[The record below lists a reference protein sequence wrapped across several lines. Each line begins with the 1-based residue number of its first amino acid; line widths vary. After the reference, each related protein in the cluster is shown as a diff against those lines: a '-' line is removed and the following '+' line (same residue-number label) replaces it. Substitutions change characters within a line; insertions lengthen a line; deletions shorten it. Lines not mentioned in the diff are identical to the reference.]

1 MRRIIINII
10 IVILIGVMIYSGAKI
25 VIWFYE
31 NSKTD
36 KLLKKVSTS
45 VHVDEGKSIND
56 KERYSIDFDELRKI
70 NTDIKGWIKVE
81 GTDVEMPVVQG
92 NDNSFYLT
100 HSLDKSSNSAG
111 WAFIDYRNKLD
122 GTDKNIIIYGH
133 NRRDRSIFGTLKNI
147 VKPEWYN
154 NENNRYIQ
162 FITENE
168 TSIYEVFSVYQIEV
182 EDYYT
187 QTDFGKVNFLEFA
200 NKLKSR
206 SVKNFN
212 VDLTEDDNIL
222 TLSTCADNSQYRVV
236 LHAVKI
242 K

>member
-1 MRRIIINII
+1 MFFLFNFF
-10 IVILIGVMIYSGAKI
+10 VKY
-25 VIWFYE
+25 F
-31 NSKTD
+31 
-36 KLLKKVSTS
+36 
-45 VHVDEGKSIND
+45 
-56 KERYSIDFDELRKI
+56 IDFDELKKI

-92 NDNSFYLT
+92 NDNLYYLT

-111 WAFIDYRNKLD
+111 WAFIDCRNKLD
-122 GTDKNIIIYGH
+122 GTDKNLIIYGH

-147 VKPEWYN
+147 IKPEWYD

-162 FITENE
+162 FITEGK
-168 TSIYEVFSVYQIEV
+168 TYIYDVFSVYQIEV

-187 QTDFGKVNFLEFA
+187 QTNFERINFLEFT

-212 VDLTEDDNIL
+212 VDLTEDDEIL
-222 TLSTCADNSQYRVV
+222 TLSTCADNSKYRVV